1 MSRSA
6 SGLKAWFLQR
16 ATAIYLILFILYLLQ
31 QMIFNPPADYA
42 AWRDWVAQPLVS
54 LAMLLFFASLL
65 LHAWVGIRDVIIDY
79 VHPTAIRVSLLTVIG
94 FGLVGCAAWALK
106 IIILAQVA

>member
-1 MSRSA
+1 
-6 SGLKAWFLQR
+6 
-16 ATAIYLILFILYLLQ
+16 
-31 QMIFNPPADYA
+31 
-42 AWRDWVAQPLVS
+42 VAHPLVS
-54 LAMLLFFASLL
+54 LATLLFFASLL

-79 VHPTAIRVSLLTVIG
+79 VHPTAIRVSVLTVIG

>member
-1 MSRSA
+1 MSRRA
-6 SGLKAWFLQR
+6 SGLRAWFLQR
-16 ATAIYLILFILYLLQ
+16 ATAIYLILFTLYLLQ
-31 QMIFNPPADYA
+31 HLIFCAPADYA

-54 LAMLLFFASLL
+54 LAALLFFASLL

-79 VHPTAIRVSLLTVIG
+79 VHPIAIRVSVLTVIG
-94 FGLVGCAAWALK
+94 FVLVGCAAWALK